1 MHFRSCCFEVQQSR
15 LSKGLYKNYRAP
27 EGGVSHG
34 RENGLFY
41 FIFNWKTQKNGV
53 KMKGGGSEK
62 AQNCVI

>member
-1 MHFRSCCFEVQQSR
+1 MQQSR

-41 FIFNWKTQKNGV
+41 FILNWKTQKKWRENEGWGV
-53 KMKGGGSEK
+53 
-62 AQNCVI
+62 